1 MHPQVRS
8 ADGDEGRRISGSDS
22 PEPFGSLSRHGQ
34 LIRLQRLGRAAL
46 AGYGL
51 SAARLTTLRHEHNTT
66 FRIDAEGG
74 PYVLRI
80 HRPGVYTP
88 TMVASEMAWL
98 TALRRETTLSV
109 PDPVAAH
116 DGALVVVAEDEGV
129 PEPRIYVVLRWQEGR
144 FLDDRLTPVRL
155 RAVAALQAGLQQH
168 AEHWTPPVD
177 FSRPRVDT
185 LTDAAK
191 RDAVARSAASALPG
205 EHPSP
210 DDADRARR
218 LVADLLSPTGGSVFA
233 RALDSVWAVT
243 SHLASQPGSFGL
255 IHADLHQENYFFH
268 DGVARA
274 IDFDDCG
281 WGFYLYDL
289 AVTLSELEGRARYA
303 EMRRAMLEAYA
314 RARPL
319 PDRHEAYLAAFIALR
334 RMQLITWILES
345 RQHAAFRD
353 DWQPWAVKELRALGA
368 ALGDRR

>member
-1 MHPQVRS
+1 MDPHVRS
-8 ADGDEGRRISGSDS
+8 ADGDEGRRTTGSDS
-22 PEPFGSLSRHGQ
+22 TEPFGSLSRRGQ
-34 LIRLQRLGRAAL
+34 LTRLHRLGRVAL

-51 SAARLTTLRHEHNTT
+51 SAARLTTLRHEQNTT

-80 HRPGVYTP
+80 NRPGVYSP
-88 TMVASEMAWL
+88 NMVASEMAWL
-98 TALRRETTLSV
+98 TALRRETRLGV
-109 PDPVAAH
+109 PDPVAAR

-129 PEPRIYVVLRWQEGR
+129 PEPRVCVVLRWQEGR
-144 FLDDRLTPVRL
+144 FLDDRLTPGRL
-155 RAVAALQAGLQQH
+155 RAVAGLQAGLQQH

-191 RDAVARSAASALPG
+191 RGAVARSAASALPG

-218 LVADLLSPTGGSVFA
+218 LVADLLSPSAGSVFA
-233 RALDSVWAVT
+233 RSLDSVWAAT
-243 SHLASQPGSFGL
+243 RHLASQPGSFGL

-268 DGVARA
+268 NAVARA

-289 AVTLSELEGRARYA
+289 AVTLSELEGRPRYA

-314 RARPL
+314 HARSL
-319 PDRHEAYLAAFIALR
+319 PDRHEAHLAAFIALR

-345 RQHAAFRD
+345 RQHPAFRD
-353 DWQPWAVKELRALGA
+353 DWQPWAAKELRALA
-368 ALGDRR
+368 DRL